1 MKFLPSLFRFLS
13 NFHLFKNHASP
24 SPKVQMQFIERSYD
38 ELDQLYTIHCNFL
51 KSINQPLP
59 LTSQTGIPVV
69 DTTINTRALF
79 VSAQN
84 ISCDWDIDFPHH
96 SGISDMDIYLLLRT
110 LLDFAIDE
118 AQKNDSN
125 KEMKVTIRK
134 INFFIFVQ
142 IHFSS
147 QNANV
152 ISSPECDFC
161 IVSDIL
167 KKYNGSFKTYSS
179 GNLCTI
185 ELMLSMPRESVH

>member
-24 SPKVQMQFIERSYD
+24 SPKVQMQFIERSYA